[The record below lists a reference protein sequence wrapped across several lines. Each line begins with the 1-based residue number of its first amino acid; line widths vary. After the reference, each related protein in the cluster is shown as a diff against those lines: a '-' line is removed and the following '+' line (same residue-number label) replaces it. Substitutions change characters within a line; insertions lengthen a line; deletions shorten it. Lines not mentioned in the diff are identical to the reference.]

1 MGTKDKLVIR
11 FRSKPKDFTF
21 GELCRLLQG
30 FGYLEEQGSGSR
42 VVFIN
47 SISNHKI
54 KLHKPHPGNILK
66 RYQMD
71 LIEQELL
78 NKNFAKFLY

>member
-1 MGTKDKLVIR
+1 MGTKDKLILR
-11 FRSKPKDFTF
+11 FRSKPKDFSF
-21 GELCRLLQG
+21 GELKRLLQG

-42 VVFIN
+42 VVFIHAVL
-47 SISNHKI
+47 NHKI

-71 LIEQELL
+71 LIEQELQ
-78 NKNFAKFLY
+78 NKNLL

>member
-1 MGTKDKLVIR
+1 MGTKDKLVLR

-21 GELCRLLQG
+21 GELKRLLQN
-30 FGYLEEQGSGSR
+30 FGYQEEQGSGSR

-47 SISNHKI
+47 ADSNHKI

-66 RYQMD
+66 RYQID
-71 LIEQELL
+71 LIEQELQ
-78 NKNFAKFLY
+78 NKELL

>member
-1 MGTKDKLVIR
+1 MGTKDKLVLR

-21 GELCRLLQG
+21 VELKRLMQG

-42 VVFIN
+42 VVFVN
-47 SISNHKI
+47 TVLDHKI
-54 KLHKPHPGNILK
+54 KLHKPHPGNIVK

-71 LIEQELL
+71 LIEQELQ
-78 NKNFAKFLY
+78 NKDLL

>member
-1 MGTKDKLVIR
+1 MGTKDKLILR

-21 GELCRLLQG
+21 SELKRLLKG
-30 FGYLEEQGSGSR
+30 FGYLEEQSSESR

-47 SISNHKI
+47 GVLNHKI
-54 KLHKPHPGNILK
+54 KLHKPHPGNILR

-71 LIEQELL
+71 LIEQELQ
-78 NKNFAKFLY
+78 NKNVL

>member
-1 MGTKDKLVIR
+1 MGTKDKLVLR

-21 GELCRLLQG
+21 GELKRLLQI

-42 VVFIN
+42 VVFV
-47 SISNHKI
+47 SKVLDHKI
-54 KLHKPHPGNILK
+54 KLHKPHPGNVLK

-71 LIEQELL
+71 LIEQELQ
-78 NKNFAKFLY
+78 NKGLL

>member
-1 MGTKDKLVIR
+1 MGTKDKLILR

-21 GELCRLLQG
+21 GELRRLFQG

-47 SISNHKI
+47 SVSNHKI

-78 NKNFAKFLY
+78 NKNLL